1 MLEICIILIGA
12 DIMQRTQQKY
22 LIAQEKQKEK
32 QFFIFTEV
40 ASLLANHFGYAGLVA
55 SGYFFKVAIA
65 ATVASYAAFLS
76 ALLVGG
82 LLTYFATIMLRKGL
96 DYFKVDGFYG
106 AFAAFF
112 INLALPPVVGALVFN
127 ATLGWG
133 LALAPM
139 LVMGGVSLAMGVGF
153 FGFQYYNEQADK
165 KKTRVSGGGIYSSVR
180 AKDAFEGAIDKYSDS
195 RGIGMTSIDIDALE
209 AMRL

>member
-12 DIMQRTQQKY
+12 DIMQRPQQKY
-22 LIAQEKQKEK
+22 LIARKEKQKEK

-82 LLTYFATIMLRKGL
+82 LLTFFATIMLRKGL
-96 DYFKVDGFYG
+96 DYFKVDEFYSKM
-106 AFAAFF
+106 AAF
-112 INLALPPVVGALVFN
+112 LTTMALSPVVGALVVN
-127 ATLGWG
+127 ATLGLG

-165 KKTRVSGGGIYSSVR
+165 KKTRVSGGGIYSSAR
-180 AKDAFEGAIDKYSDS
+180 AKDAFEGAIDNP
-195 RGIGMTSIDIDALE
+195 
-209 AMRL
+209 RLFQPPYKSSNCNSFVYL

>member
-96 DYFKVDGFYG
+96 DYFKVDEFYSKM
-106 AFAAFF
+106 AAF
-112 INLALPPVVGALVFN
+112 LTTMALSPVVGALVVN
-127 ATLGWG
+127 ATLGLG

-165 KKTRVSGGGIYSSVR
+165 KKTRVSGGGIYSSAR

-195 RGIGMTSIDIDALE
+195 RGLGIGIAPIKPDH
-209 AMRL
+209 